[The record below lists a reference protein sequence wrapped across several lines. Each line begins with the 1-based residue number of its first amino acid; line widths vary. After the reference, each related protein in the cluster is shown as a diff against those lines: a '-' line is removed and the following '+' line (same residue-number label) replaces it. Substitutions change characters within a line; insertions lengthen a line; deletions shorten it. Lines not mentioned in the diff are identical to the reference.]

1 MDIQLIRM
9 ANIINRI
16 DRTLKTK
23 EDLQSF
29 VLVAFVLFILFVKCY
44 MMVSNLKA
52 NNSVSNQRNT
62 ETIKTEART
71 NS

>member
-1 MDIQLIRM
+1 M
-9 ANIINRI
+9 NRL

-44 MMVSNLKA
+44 MMLNPTAATSA
-52 NNSVSNQRNT
+52 DTQRNA
-62 ETIKTEART
+62 EIVKTHT
-71 NS
+71 NSNS